1 MHDCVLGEKINLQKK
16 GIVVSLT
23 KNWTLEEVEN
33 EVFRIVKE
41 EKQLGEEF
49 AKNTSF
55 VEVGLDSLSLV
66 RILVAIDNSMGVW
79 LEGGA
84 LTPENLR
91 DVKSLAISVQSLMDG
106 GVPASQ

>member
-1 MHDCVLGEKINLQKK
+1 M
-16 GIVVSLT
+16 SLT
-23 KNWTLEEVEN
+23 KKWTLEEVED
-33 EVFRIVKE
+33 EVLRIVKD

-55 VEVGLDSLSLV
+55 VDVGLDSLSLV

-79 LEGGA
+79 LEGGS

-91 DVKSLAISVQSLMDG
+91 DVHSLAASVQRLTNG
-106 GVPASQ
+106 GV